1 MGWGGKNIY
10 ALVMTQDMCCLNQ
23 IYVTKEP
30 VVQAGSTCEVHAKFK
45 SVIDIKAEHL
55 VHVMQKTAAHVF
67 KTLGVTFSHQYVTYW
82 TKCIKLD
89 KYLTSMRSEIIT
101 I

>member
-30 VVQAGSTCEVHAKFK
+30 VV
-45 SVIDIKAEHL
+45 
-55 VHVMQKTAAHVF
+55 
-67 KTLGVTFSHQYVTYW
+67 
-82 TKCIKLD
+82 
-89 KYLTSMRSEIIT
+89 
-101 I
+101 